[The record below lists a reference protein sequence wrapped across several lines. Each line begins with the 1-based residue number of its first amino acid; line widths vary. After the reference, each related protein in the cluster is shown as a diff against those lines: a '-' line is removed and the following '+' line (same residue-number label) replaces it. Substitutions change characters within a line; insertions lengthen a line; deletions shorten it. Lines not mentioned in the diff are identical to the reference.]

1 MSVNQNILMSLIKQ
15 DPYEL
20 ILHFVDIVLFLKAVT
35 ADYAKRMDHPSN
47 VVSMMG
53 FLRPVFMDEELY
65 LRRLFK
71 GEDSYGYTS
80 DWEGGEIVSVTS
92 KGDGNHTS
100 STVYRLEVT
109 RIELF
114 SVYGIQA
121 CTLASAIS
129 LEDFQDAEPDI
140 LVNSTPAIVDRFSEK
155 GISCDFALRSLC
167 KKKGLPVEIKQD
179 PYELILHFVDIVLFL
194 KAVTADYAKRMDH
207 PSNVVSMMGFLRP
220 VFMDEELYLR
230 RLFKG
235 EDSYGYTSDWEGG
248 EIVSVTSK
256 GDGNHTSSTVY
267 RLEVTR
273 IELFSVYGIQACT
286 LASAISLEDFQDA
299 EPDILV
305 NSTPAIVDRFSEKG
319 ISCDFALRSL
329 CKKKGLPVEG
339 AILIGVDSLGMDVRV
354 FSGIEVR
361 THRFPFKVR
370 ATSERAAEKQIQQL
384 LFPQS
389 RRKKIRTQGDRV
401 WDVDSF

>member
-121 CTLASAIS
+121 CTLAVTISCLGELLVDRSAIS

-167 KKKGLPVEIKQD
+167 KKKGLPVE
-179 PYELILHFVDIVLFL
+179 F
-194 KAVTADYAKRMDH
+194 
-207 PSNVVSMMGFLRP
+207 
-220 VFMDEELYLR
+220 
-230 RLFKG
+230 
-235 EDSYGYTSDWEGG
+235 
-248 EIVSVTSK
+248 
-256 GDGNHTSSTVY
+256 
-267 RLEVTR
+267 
-273 IELFSVYGIQACT
+273 
-286 LASAISLEDFQDA
+286 
-299 EPDILV
+299 
-305 NSTPAIVDRFSEKG
+305 
-319 ISCDFALRSL
+319 
-329 CKKKGLPVEG
+329 
-339 AILIGVDSLGMDVRV
+339 
-354 FSGIEVR
+354 
-361 THRFPFKVR
+361 
-370 ATSERAAEKQIQQL
+370 
-384 LFPQS
+384 
-389 RRKKIRTQGDRV
+389 
-401 WDVDSF
+401 